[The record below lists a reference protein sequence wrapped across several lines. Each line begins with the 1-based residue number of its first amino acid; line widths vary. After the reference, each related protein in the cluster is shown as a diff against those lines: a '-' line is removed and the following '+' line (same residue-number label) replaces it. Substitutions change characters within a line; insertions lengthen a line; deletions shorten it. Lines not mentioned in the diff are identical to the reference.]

1 MTQKTAEMRYQFA
14 ETPLRLRAFGRN
26 IQSMIEYAITIPNRY
41 ERTEVAY
48 QIAKTLLHLHPNV
61 KENADFQQYI
71 WDSIFIMSDLK
82 LEVDAPFPKPTAEQ
96 LLVEKPKRLP
106 YQQGKPRFSQYGR
119 NVEYLIDRACD
130 APTEAIFMDYVYKIV
145 HFMHLCLLD
154 MNKES
159 YIEPI
164 IAEHIYEISG
174 GRLRLEIAEI
184 QAVTRPFSMEAEP
197 PVKRQQG
204 GGGGRNR
211 NQNPRNENPQRREN
225 PPRADNNNPNFK
237 RRPPNNKQS
246 GMNNGGGGMN
256 NGGMNNNGGGGMNNG
271 GGRNNNNGGGGR
283 NNNGGM
289 NNGGMNNSGGGRNNG
304 GMNNGGGRNNNG
316 GGMNDNPKRR
326 R

>member
-1 MTQKTAEMRYQFA
+1 MIQRTVDMRYQFA

-48 QIAKTLLHLHPNV
+48 QIATTLLHLHPNV
-61 KENADFQQYI
+61 KENADFQRYI

-96 LLVEKPKRLP
+96 LLIEKPKRLS
-106 YQQGKPRFSQYGR
+106 YQQGKPKFSQYGR

-130 APTEAIFMDYVYKIV
+130 APTEEIFMDYVYKIV

-154 MNKES
+154 MNKET
-159 YIEPI
+159 YIEQI

-174 GRLRLEIAEI
+174 GRLRLRIADI
-184 QAVTRPFSMEAEP
+184 QAITRPFPIEPEP

-204 GGGGRNR
+204 GGGGKNR

-225 PPRADNNNPNFK
+225 PPRGDNNNPNFK
-237 RRPPNNKQS
+237 RRPPNNKQA
-246 GMNNGGGGMN
+246 GINNGGSGIN
-256 NGGMNNNGGGGMNNG
+256 NGG
-271 GGRNNNNGGGGR
+271 GGRNNNGGGMNNSGGGR

-289 NNGGMNNSGGGRNNG
+289 NNGGGGRNNG
-304 GMNNGGGRNNNG
+304 GMNNAGGRNNNG